1 MVTHLPAVDTCNQ
14 RLAIIARLTNEP
26 VRTGRKAAASTLSID
41 EPDKSRCQV
50 LERPAHSG
58 FSCPVST
65 SGVNYYQPTTTTR
78 GSIDTTQ
85 STRRRGHCEFQTLLL
100 IPVCRR
106 RVDISPELLGVCIMS
121 RCSSELST
129 LLHHP
134 PHNQSTMHV
143 AILPGLGPQLLWS
156 TQYGVRLA
164 AISNSTGAAS
174 DAFLT
179 EALPTRRGQNFCR
192 I

>member
-1 MVTHLPAVDTCNQ
+1 
-14 RLAIIARLTNEP
+14 
-26 VRTGRKAAASTLSID
+26 
-41 EPDKSRCQV
+41 
-50 LERPAHSG
+50 
-58 FSCPVST
+58 
-65 SGVNYYQPTTTTR
+65 
-78 GSIDTTQ
+78 
-85 STRRRGHCEFQTLLL
+85 
-100 IPVCRR
+100 
-106 RVDISPELLGVCIMS
+106 
-121 RCSSELST
+121 
-129 LLHHP
+129 
-134 PHNQSTMHV
+134 MHV